1 MEPLVVDSNVIVAS
15 FLENEQHHGQA
26 QQYIDGLEQ
35 GHYIFHLPTLAN
47 VEVTS
52 AIRRRAER
60 NWMALVATWK
70 QNVADWEQADTLV
83 LYPLDRNRMDHASD
97 IALRYQL
104 KGSDCVFARLAE
116 ELGMTVTT
124 FDQEILDRFPLAN
137 PA

>member
-1 MEPLVVDSNVIVAS
+1 MAS

-35 GHYIFHLPTLAN
+35 GDYIFHLPTLAN

-70 QNVADWEQADTLV
+70 QNVADWEQAGSLV

-104 KGSDCVFARLAE
+104 TGSDCVFAGLAE
-116 ELGMTVTT
+116 ELGIPIRT
-124 FDQEILDRFPLAN
+124 FDQEILGRFPLAN
-137 PA
+137 RT